1 LDHLGVV
8 VLWTLIVAYAACAI
22 VTTPIVLV
30 ASRPLVD
37 PLRPATNR
45 FSLAVVAGLM
55 WPLLLLGLVELSTVV
70 ILSKALVPNRRE
82 SGIAILA

>member
-1 LDHLGVV
+1 M
-8 VLWTLIVAYAACAI
+8 LWTLTVTYVVCAM
-22 VTTPIVLV
+22 VTTPLVLV

-55 WPLLLLGLVELSTVV
+55 WPLLLLGLVELSSVV
-70 ILSKALVPNRRE
+70 MLSKALAPDRRE
-82 SGIAILA
+82 TGIAILA

>member
-1 LDHLGVV
+1 
-8 VLWTLIVAYAACAI
+8 VLWTLTVTYVACAI
-22 VTTPIVLV
+22 VTTPVVLL

-55 WPLLLLGLVELSTVV
+55 WPLLLLGLVELSSVV
-70 ILSKALVPNRRE
+70 ISSKALVPNRRE